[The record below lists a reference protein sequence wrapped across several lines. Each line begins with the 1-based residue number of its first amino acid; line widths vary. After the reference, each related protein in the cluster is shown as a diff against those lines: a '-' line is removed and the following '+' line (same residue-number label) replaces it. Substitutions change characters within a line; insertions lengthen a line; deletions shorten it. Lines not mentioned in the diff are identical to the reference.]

1 MKNKKLIT
9 VLNNLHF
16 PLWVLKDMAW
26 MMKFGYLS
34 AILAIPTIIISLI
47 LISVTNDI
55 ERKQNMVIFCWLTA
69 NTFWMSEEMFRT
81 PTIPLAIISFT
92 LGIIIS
98 LTYIPKLLLND
109 KNT

>member
-9 VLNNLHF
+9 VLDNLHF
-16 PLWVLKDMAW
+16 PLWIFKDMAW
-26 MMKFGYLS
+26 MMKFGFLS

-47 LISVTNDI
+47 LISLTNGI
-55 ERKQNMVIFCWLTA
+55 ERRQNMVIFCWLSA

-98 LTYIPKLLLND
+98 LTYIPKLLLNG
-109 KNT
+109 KNG

>member
-1 MKNKKLIT
+1 
-9 VLNNLHF
+9 
-16 PLWVLKDMAW
+16 
-26 MMKFGYLS
+26 
-34 AILAIPTIIISLI
+34 
-47 LISVTNDI
+47 
-55 ERKQNMVIFCWLTA
+55 MVIFCWLTA

-98 LTYIPKLLLND
+98 LTYIPKLLLNG